1 VLVNRTCSKRGQSA
15 ATDCTSC
22 HRPRIPGL
30 ARFASDTSHSRER
43 SVAHVVAAGVLRLRL
58 VSAWGWAGLV
68 LILVGLLEFVFFRFV
83 FANAAGIRGHMRLLM
98 LNCAFNLVAGAVL
111 LIIGLR

>member
-1 VLVNRTCSKRGQSA
+1 M
-15 ATDCTSC
+15 
-22 HRPRIPGL
+22 
-30 ARFASDTSHSRER
+30 
-43 SVAHVVAAGVLRLRL
+43 
-58 VSAWGWAGLV
+58 GLV

-98 LNCAFNLVAGAVL
+98 LNCAFNLVAGAVM

>member
-1 VLVNRTCSKRGQSA
+1 MMLTVWTGPVMYMVSSMFDATTALSICSRSGCTLDDLA
-15 ATDCTSC
+15 ARSE
-22 HRPRIPGL
+22 
-30 ARFASDTSHSRER
+30 SER
-43 SVAHVVAAGVLRLRL
+43 
-58 VSAWGWAGLV
+58 VSAGGWAGLV
-68 LILVGLLEFVFFRFV
+68 LILVGLLEFVLFRFV

>member
-1 VLVNRTCSKRGQSA
+1 MAHG
-15 ATDCTSC
+15 
-22 HRPRIPGL
+22 
-30 ARFASDTSHSRER
+30 
-43 SVAHVVAAGVLRLRL
+43 VAPVVLRLGL

-68 LILVGLLEFVFFRFV
+68 LILVGLLEFVLFRFV

>member
-1 VLVNRTCSKRGQSA
+1 L
-15 ATDCTSC
+15 
-22 HRPRIPGL
+22 
-30 ARFASDTSHSRER
+30 
-43 SVAHVVAAGVLRLRL
+43 AHVVAPGVLRLGL

>member
-1 VLVNRTCSKRGQSA
+1 MPPL
-15 ATDCTSC
+15 
-22 HRPRIPGL
+22 
-30 ARFASDTSHSRER
+30 
-43 SVAHVVAAGVLRLRL
+43 AHVVAPVVPRLGL

-68 LILVGLLEFVFFRFV
+68 LILIGLLEFVFFRFV

-98 LNCAFNLVAGAVL
+98 LNCAFNLVLGAVL